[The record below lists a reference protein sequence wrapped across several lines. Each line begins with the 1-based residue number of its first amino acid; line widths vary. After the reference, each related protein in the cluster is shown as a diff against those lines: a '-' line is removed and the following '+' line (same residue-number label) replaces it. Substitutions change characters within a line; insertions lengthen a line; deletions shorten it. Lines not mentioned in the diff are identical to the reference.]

1 MTNILENITIVDLTQ
16 AMAGPY
22 ATMMLGDMGAKVIKI
37 ERPGKGDQSRG
48 WGPPFI
54 AGEST
59 YFLSINRNKKSLSLN
74 IGSEK
79 GRKILHNLI
88 KHADIFIH
96 NIPKQ
101 ASRERAQVDET
112 TLRKMN
118 PRLIYCSVSGYGSEG
133 PYADR
138 PGYDMVAQGEAG
150 LMSLTGTATPN
161 GAPFRFP
168 IPLADMATGM
178 YATIAMLGALYARE
192 RTGEGQALDITLL
205 ESQSAWSTILA
216 GSYLNGGVLP
226 PRLGN
231 DHPSIVPYQIFKTA
245 DKYIIVAVGTEK
257 LWASFC
263 QSLGLQHLQNDSRF
277 ATNADRLTHREEI
290 TAELDS
296 LFQTKPADYWLN
308 KLKEAGIP
316 NGPINRIPDMLEHPQ
331 LRARGFIVELEHPL
345 AGMIKMLGNPAH
357 FSDTPVSYRT
367 APPMLGEHTAEI
379 LRQLN
384 YSEDAISQLKADGIV

>member
-1 MTNILENITIVDLTQ
+1 MTNILENITVVDLTQ

-22 ATMMLGDMGAKVIKI
+22 ATMMLGDMGAEVIKI

-48 WGPPFI
+48 WGPPFVE
-54 AGEST
+54 GEST

-74 IGSEK
+74 IGSEA
-79 GRKILHNLI
+79 GRKILHDLI
-88 KHADIFIH
+88 KRADIFIH

-101 ASRERAQVDET
+101 ASRERAQVDEA
-112 TLRKMN
+112 TLRAMN
-118 PRLIYCSVSGYGSEG
+118 PRLIYCSVSGYGSDG

-150 LMSLTGTATPN
+150 LMSLTGEATPD

-205 ESQSAWSTILA
+205 ESQTAWSTILA

-231 DHPSIVPYQIFKTA
+231 DHPSIVPYQIFKAA

-257 LWASFC
+257 LWASFR
-263 QSLGLQHLQNDSRF
+263 QSLGLEHLQNDSRF
-277 ATNADRLTHREEI
+277 ATNADRLAHREEI
-290 TAELDS
+290 SAELDS
-296 LFQTKPADYWLN
+296 LFQTQSADYWLN
-308 KLKEAGIP
+308 KLKEAGVP
-316 NGPINRIPDMLEHPQ
+316 NGPINRIPDTLEHTQ
-331 LRARGFIVELEHPL
+331 LRARGFIVDLEHPL
-345 AGMIKMLGNPAH
+345 AGMIKVLGNPVH
-357 FSDTPVSYRT
+357 FSDTPVNYRT
-367 APPMLGEHTAEI
+367 APPLLGEHTADV
-379 LRQLN
+379 LGQLG
-384 YSEDAISQLKADGIV
+384 YSDDAVSQLKADGVI